1 MLANKIIVIVCS
13 IITYLV
19 ATQMGAILDAMQ
31 KALSLA
37 IGTSFI
43 VIGGLFCP
51 RFTSKS
57 RIFTI
62 LISIASIILWNIA
75 PSIAEVFKNI
85 GFFML
90 FTCSVTFIGISIIDK
105 DKIEKTSVE
114 GILEEA

>member
-51 RFTSKS
+51 RFTSRKAGF
-57 RIFTI
+57 FTI

-75 PSIAEVFKNI
+75 PSIAEVFK
-85 GFFML
+85 
-90 FTCSVTFIGISIIDK
+90 K
-105 DKIEKTSVE
+105 
-114 GILEEA
+114 